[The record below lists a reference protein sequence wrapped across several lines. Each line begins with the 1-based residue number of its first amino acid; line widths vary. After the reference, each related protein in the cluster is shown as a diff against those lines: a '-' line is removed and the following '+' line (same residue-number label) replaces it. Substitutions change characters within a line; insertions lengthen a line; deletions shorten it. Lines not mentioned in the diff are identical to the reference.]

1 MDNVEIPF
9 CLLHKKKSYEAGFI
23 NYQGKR
29 EIQRYDIIA
38 IKDKNSKI
46 LIDGVLND
54 NVENEILD
62 KIYNRELL

>member
-1 MDNVEIPF
+1 M
-9 CLLHKKKSYEAGFI
+9 
-23 NYQGKR
+23 YQEK
-29 EIQRYDIIA
+29 ENQRYDIIA